1 MFVLTGSGLD
11 SDDEDGT
18 EDRNDL
24 RHTESIAWHYS
35 ALAGL
40 LQPTLDIYRGR
51 AGGGHSVHTSVKNT
65 STNRIP
71 PNLGKLGYTYEFRTK
86 KNIYSGILCP

>member
-18 EDRNDL
+18 EERNDL
-24 RHTESIAWHYS
+24 RHTEPIAWHYS

-51 AGGGHSVHTSVKNT
+51 AGGGHSVHTTVKKYVKK
-65 STNRIP
+65 SDPTNP
-71 PNLGKLGYTYEFRTK
+71 GKIGLY
-86 KNIYSGILCP
+86 L